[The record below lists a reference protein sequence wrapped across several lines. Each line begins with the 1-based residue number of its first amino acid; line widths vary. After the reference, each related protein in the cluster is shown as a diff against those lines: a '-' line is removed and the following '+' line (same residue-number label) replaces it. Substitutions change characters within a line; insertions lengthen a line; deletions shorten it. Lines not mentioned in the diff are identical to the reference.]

1 MKNRGLIIF
10 LIVILTLLALAITG
24 GMFMLLSGRGNF
36 GFFNFFNVGRS
47 TVSSELIF
55 DKKYDEVFK
64 ELAIDADVGD
74 IYINHSNNNE
84 VTVKIYGDA
93 KQLDVSDE
101 DNLSIRYVAKKCVG
115 ICINVEKS
123 KIEINLPKDYDGK
136 LNIINK
142 YGDTKVSEFMKANAE
157 INNDYGDIE
166 IDAINEGKVDN
177 SCGDIKIGT
186 IAVADVDNNYGDIK
200 LEKVLSSL
208 EVNADCGDIKI
219 DEVNIDKNSRI
230 ENSMGNIVVG
240 QTNSIR
246 IDAETSLGK
255 VNVRNN
261 DYKSDI
267 ILTIDNSC
275 GDITVRN

>member
-10 LIVILTLLALAITG
+10 LIVILTVLALAITG
-24 GMFMLLSGRGNF
+24 GMFMLLSGKGNF
-36 GFFNFFNVGRS
+36 GFFNFINVGRS

-64 ELAIDADVGD
+64 EITIDADVGD
-74 IYINHSNNNE
+74 IYINHSTSEE
-84 VTVKIYGDA
+84 VSVKIYGDA

-101 DNLSIRYVAKKCVG
+101 ANLNIRYVAKKCVG

-123 KIEINLPKDYDGK
+123 KVEINLPEDYDGK
-136 LNIINK
+136 LNITNN
-142 YGDTKVSEFMKANAE
+142 YGDTKVAEFMNANAE

-166 IDAINEGKVDN
+166 VDGINEGKVDN

-186 IAVADVDNNYGDIK
+186 IKVADVDNNYGDIK
-200 LEKVLSSL
+200 IKKVISSL
-208 EVNADCGDIKI
+208 NVNADCGDIKI
-219 DEVNIDKNSRI
+219 DELSIDKNSRI
-230 ENSMGNIVVG
+230 ENSMGSIVVG
-240 QTNSIR
+240 KTNSIR